1 MSVAFV
7 DRPPDRADL
16 ARALELTPKYDRPGP
31 RYTSYPPAP
40 HFTDDI
46 TGATARD
53 VYRARGRGSPPLSL
67 YAHLPF
73 CESLCT
79 YCGCNVI
86 ISRNH
91 TIVERYLAGL
101 AKEITLAADAL
112 SGGPMEVVQFH
123 LGGGTPTYFAP
134 EELERLHGLVTQ
146 RFTFRAD
153 AELALEVDPRVT
165 TRAHLETLARLGF
178 RRISMGIQDFD
189 PEVQRAVHREQ
200 SVEETERLIRD
211 ARELGFTSVNVDLMY
226 GLPFQTLDRFKHTLD
241 LVLGRL
247 APDRVALFGY
257 AHVPWLKSHQRKI
270 EEDTLPKAP
279 ERLGLFQSGVE
290 AFVGAGYE
298 FVGFDHFAKPT
309 DDMAI
314 ARKTGDLHRNFM
326 GFHTSSGSDM
336 VAFGITGIGD
346 VSGVYLQNRHALSAW
361 ERDLED
367 GVLPVQRGYR
377 RTKDDEVRGTII
389 QELTCNGRTTVAQL
403 EAAGSPWR
411 TAWAGELARLA
422 PMVEDG
428 LLVIDDEGIRVTPL
442 GRLFVRNVCMVF
454 DAHLGKVPP
463 TAKSPDGP
471 RYSRTV

>member
-1 MSVAFV
+1 MTAFV

-16 ARALELTPKYDRPGP
+16 ARALELTPKYDKPGP

-46 TGATARD
+46 DGATAAE
-53 VYRARGRGSPPLSL
+53 VYRARGAGSPPLSL

-91 TIVERYLAGL
+91 TIVGRYLEGL
-101 AKEITLAADAL
+101 AREIELAAAAL
-112 SGGPMEVVQFH
+112 AGGPRDVVQFH

-134 EELERLHGLVTQ
+134 EELERLHGLVTAK
-146 RFTFRAD
+146 FTLRPD
-153 AELALEVDPRVT
+153 AEQALEVDPRVT
-165 TRAHLETLARLGF
+165 TRAHLATLARLGF
-178 RRISMGIQDFD
+178 RRVSMGIQDFD

-200 SVEETERLIRD
+200 TVELTERLVAD

-226 GLPFQTLDRFKHTLD
+226 GLPHQDLARFRRTLD
-241 LVLGRL
+241 LVLARL

-257 AHVPWLKSHQRKI
+257 AHVPWLKAHQRKL
-270 EEDTLPKAP
+270 DPTTLPKAP
-279 ERLGLFQSGVE
+279 DRLALFQAGVE

-309 DDMAI
+309 DEMAR
-314 ARKTGDLHRNFM
+314 ARRSGDLHRNFM
-326 GFHTSSGSDM
+326 GFHTSAGSDM

-346 VSGVYLQNRHALSAW
+346 CGGVYLQNRHALSAW
-361 ERDLED
+361 ERDLAE
-367 GVLPVQRGYR
+367 GRLPVQRGYR
-377 RTKDDEVRGTII
+377 RTADDQVRGAII
-389 QELTCNGRTTVAQL
+389 QELTCNGRATPAVL
-403 EAAGSPWR
+403 EAGGAPWR
-411 TAWAGELARLA
+411 AAWAKELSRLE
-422 PMVEDG
+422 PMVADG
-428 LLVIDDEGIRVTPL
+428 LLVVDDAGLRVTPL

-454 DAHLGKVPP
+454 DAHLGKVPA
-463 TAKSPDGP
+463 TAKRPDAP